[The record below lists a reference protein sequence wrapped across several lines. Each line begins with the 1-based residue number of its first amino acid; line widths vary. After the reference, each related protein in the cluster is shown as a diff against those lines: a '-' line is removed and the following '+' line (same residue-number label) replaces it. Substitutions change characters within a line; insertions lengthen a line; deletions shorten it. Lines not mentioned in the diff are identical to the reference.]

1 MKRIRSITRAASRL
15 LVACA
20 ATAALGAG
28 ATGLVA
34 LAPSA
39 CDHEWERMKNLLP
52 MSRVT
57 FETWLKRSPAQGVY
71 GSPSESEADYY
82 YFLARVPF
90 VIEDPALPT
99 MQQREEWLQKAA
111 DKGHKAAKAAL
122 MRLRY
127 LGVVRLEQRPQW
139 PRYAEPE
146 KRTATRQDYL
156 KAAREAAEV
165 GDPEFAAVMMDT
177 AQNINR
183 PLHCHAD
190 DTRKLDSTS
199 DPMSYRK
206 CDPQEV
212 TQPSETHKWAG
223 IAARGGNPDA
233 KMLMCRM
240 SVYGTASN
248 LGFAKDP
255 ATAFEWCVSTLT
267 TPCLAGAYSGLVA
280 EMYQEGK
287 GTPKSPSRAEEL
299 RAIYP
304 LPVANPKPIHF
315 PYIAR

>member
-1 MKRIRSITRAASRL
+1 MKRVRSITRAASRL

-20 ATAALGAG
+20 AIAALGAG

-39 CDHEWERMKNLLP
+39 CDHEWERMKSLLP

-57 FETWLKRSPAQGVY
+57 FEAWLKRSPAQGVL

-111 DKGHKAAKAAL
+111 DKGHKAAKASL

-127 LGVVRLEQRPQW
+127 MGVVRPEQRPQW

-156 KAAREAAEV
+156 KAAREAAEA

-190 DTRKLDSTS
+190 DTQKLDPTS
-199 DPMSYRK
+199 DPMFYRK

-212 TQPSETHKWAG
+212 TRPIETKKWAE
-223 IAARGGNPDA
+223 IAARGGNPNA
-233 KMLMCRM
+233 KEMLCRGM
-240 SVYGTASN
+240 QVWPHLT
-248 LGFAKDP
+248 LGFTGSPEERFAWCFAAEHAACLSGAHHIRLDMFYERGIGTTKDLEKAKRFRELHP
-255 ATAFEWCVSTLT
+255 VPVNAHKRT
-267 TPCLAGAYSGLVA
+267 TFPLV
-280 EMYQEGK
+280 
-287 GTPKSPSRAEEL
+287 TD
-299 RAIYP
+299 
-304 LPVANPKPIHF
+304 
-315 PYIAR
+315 